1 MNSLVEWT
9 LASDGAL
16 ALVDPQSRE
25 LTSHVTHDP
34 GGSFAM
40 KSQLIDSVINRKEI
54 SVMGDKRGARTAGA
68 PIWIEGRVAG
78 LVCLRI
84 PPSGSPVDQ
93 QFLLLMG
100 VLGNLIGGTVQKVR
114 LLNELE
120 MEKTTLR
127 RGIQSRF
134 DMIGQSRKMK
144 QVYGMI
150 ERVAASNATVLITG
164 ESGTGKE
171 LVARAIHQRSPR
183 SEGVFL
189 TLNAANLPLELV
201 ESDLFGHQRGAFTGA
216 IRDKQGK
223 FELARDGTFF
233 LDEIGELDIRV
244 QAKLLRVLEDGSFL
258 RVGDTE
264 NRTSNA
270 RVITATNRDL
280 PEAVKRG
287 AFREDLLYR
296 LRVLE
301 IHLPPLR
308 ERPGDI
314 ALLVEHFLGRLAEE
328 MGKRVVGIAADAL
341 LRLERHSWPGNVRE
355 LRNCLERAMVMTS
368 GAELG
373 VDSLDFLDSA
383 VEEDESVPSLRE
395 LEQAHIRRI
404 LQIAQGNKSKAA
416 RMLGIDRSTLYQKLR
431 DLSSPSD

>member
-1 MNSLVEWT
+1 M
-9 LASDGAL
+9 
-16 ALVDPQSRE
+16 
-25 LTSHVTHDP
+25 
-34 GGSFAM
+34 
-40 KSQLIDSVINRKEI
+40 
-54 SVMGDKRGARTAGA
+54 
-68 PIWIEGRVAG
+68 AG